1 MSRVIFIA
9 PVYEYDPILVPAL
22 QLQGH
27 QDWQLLLIHDG
38 PNHQGLSER
47 LRSLADP
54 RVRYY
59 ETPERIN
66 DWGHSLRALAL
77 ENIAEEPIEGDYV
90 VITNGDNYYCPGFTE
105 QMLAAFDGDTVAVY
119 CRMSHNHRRWALID
133 SRLEHQFI
141 DCGCIMV
148 RRTAALDVGWRSR
161 EHAADWEFVRDLLA
175 RYGQERFR
183 KLETVLFVHN

>member
-27 QDWQLLLIHDG
+27 EDWQLLLVHDG
-38 PNHQGLSER
+38 PNRQGLSER
-47 LRSLADP
+47 LRKLADP

-59 ETPERIN
+59 ETAERIN

-105 QMLAAFDGDTVAVY
+105 QMLAAFDDDAVGVY
-119 CRMSHNHRRWALID
+119 CRMSHSHRRWALVE
-133 SRLEHQFI
+133 SRLDFQFI
-141 DCGCIMV
+141 DCGCVMT
-148 RRTAALDVGWRSR
+148 RRSAVLEVGWQSR
-161 EHAADWEFVRDLLA
+161 AFEADWVFISDLVA
-175 RYGQERFR
+175 RYGQARFR